1 MKRQLQLL
9 LCIMGI
15 AAVLKAEEN
24 RDDTVWSAAIRLD
37 ARTSTGGRLCN
48 GTERISHVAVEED
61 AAAALKADNAV
72 AVGWSVANP
81 FYATTKL
88 EDDWHAFSLKEG
100 AQNYDASL
108 LTLNSA
114 DIAVHEGVLS
124 TDETWGA
131 NQLHIVRHWVRIPEG
146 VTLTIESQAVVKFCE
161 DTGIHVDGTLKAL
174 NTDFT
179 VIDDDTLG
187 GDTDLNETAYVY
199 AGKIYNITGNGVIEM
214 TSCNDRLTYDL
225 GKTDD
230 SMTSATIRLDVRST
244 TGGRMLHRLE
254 RISPAVHTENEN
266 PELKIGG
273 AVADDWSSI
282 NPMFDSTVLSDGWH
296 DFSLE
301 EGDTPY
307 GATLIAL
314 NGKNVMVHEGVL
326 SQDETW
332 TADKIHIVRH
342 WVRVPVGITLIIES
356 QAVVKFC
363 EDTGIQVD
371 GTLTALNTDFTVI
384 DDDTLGG
391 DTDLNGTAYV
401 YVNKTY
407 NVTGSG
413 VIETTSCNDRLTY
426 DLGETDDSMTSA
438 TIRLDARSSFGGHLL
453 YAAERISPVADTED
467 KNAKLI
473 IDETAAVG
481 WSVSNPIYTSTAL
494 ADGWHDFALEEG
506 ETTAE
511 TRLIS
516 LNGNGISVHEGV
528 MTRNE
533 TWTAEKVHVVRHW
546 VRVPKNVTLTIESN
560 AVVKFCEDTGIQ
572 VDEGGALKAANTM
585 FTVPDDDTVGGDTD
599 FNGSSYVYV
608 PKNYDITGKGEIE
621 WSSSADHSAYEL
633 GRMYDSAS
641 SASIRLDVRTTV
653 GGSILHDTERISPV
667 AKEETDTAILT
678 MDGGTVEGW
687 SVSNPLFASTD
698 VADGCHRF
706 ALEEGGATFDANLLA
721 LNGRGIAV
729 HEGILEDN
737 ETWSADDVHVVRHWI
752 RVPEGVIL
760 TIEQDAIVKFCE
772 ETGIQVDNGGLLVAA
787 GAVFTVIA
795 DDSAG
800 GDTNDDGNATSP
812 VSDSYTLPAD
822 FEAQADGKDKYGNEI
837 RYVLPPVYTGGT
849 IKSGE
854 TKILAGNRVHQ
865 VTGNITIASGGKLIV
880 QPGAIVKMNAGLSIT
895 VQNGGELEAMGN
907 RAQPIVFTSIK
918 DDANGWGNNGKIMST
933 DCWQQITVQ
942 GTANMDYCK
951 ILYATGSNNQG
962 AIYING
968 GEVNFGNGE
977 ISHIIGF
984 DCVRSYGTG
993 RFTNSVFSDA
1003 SMGFAPGSGNNTIVN
1018 CIFYDITTM
1027 VRWSSGTFHNCVFMK
1042 ATEFIDSKFYSST
1055 INIPMSNCIFWNEA
1069 NYGGQTSCPKVGS
1082 NGNRWADPL
1091 FTDPENGDFTLKAG
1105 SPCIDAGDGT
1115 VAPTT
1120 DYWGSPRMN
1129 VAKIADS
1136 GKPNADGICP
1146 DIGIY
1151 EMPGVGGGAM
1161 PDLSVSDVAFESKA
1175 YRQGDL
1181 MTVTWQD
1188 VNSGDAV
1195 AIGPWRDVVSFVRKE
1210 EQVTYVVEAASATV
1224 SATLKSGRSQS
1235 MSASFRLP
1243 ALLPGEWQIQVAAN
1257 QYRDV
1262 FEGEGGESNILLS
1275 EETFTVEMDE
1285 IPVGNSSFQVA
1296 SYSQKTLM
1304 LTGGAANGAVLRL
1317 TATNGAELSVTVS
1330 AGRIPTEDDF
1340 HWRGVNVSDG
1350 QWIVEIPKG
1359 TGGDVFVTAVNNG
1372 DSSTNVSVQR
1382 SDSSATIFGTDVS
1395 EVANGGMVS
1404 IVIYGAGLDKAVAA
1418 ELGTVSATNIHAL
1431 SSMELVASFDLSDM
1445 PIGDYQLTVTLEG
1458 GRVLTMDG
1466 AIAVSQGA
1474 IGPKLMAGFSMP
1486 ETLRPG
1492 RWYSGTITYRNDGD
1506 RDAIAPLLYLTGNDV
1521 TFLDT
1526 DDGFTEHAGHIVLA
1540 GLASDGDPSVI
1551 RPGKTYTVN
1560 VKFKGTA
1567 PNASSVGIH
1576 FTFLDPN
1583 EDPLE
1588 WHMLLGGD
1596 DEMFAKR
1603 KADLE
1608 ADFGTPLG
1616 LLKTAYEVCGHCS
1629 QYGRPMLDV
1638 LSVMEKLAAKPDD
1651 VEYGY
1656 VSGVMVSRDDGQ
1668 ALANSSLVVDGGEN
1682 DVCYVKTDGGGRFC
1696 AWGVPVGRTVT
1707 FGGTTGFYYNPAK
1720 AVAWNG
1726 IRCEGVTVCRIKE
1739 FTFSKIEKVN
1749 IGGYKLIKDA
1759 HENHILMYWLTNGA
1773 LYLALTED
1781 MEATMVKLPSDVA
1794 FTQASAV
1801 ASGDGWRFYLH
1812 SVKPRESEE
1821 DKLEEEVYTFLL
1833 TVENSRL
1840 VFGDILKQ
1848 SFGEWYDKIKYENA
1862 DGRQIG
1868 IWNQI
1873 GEGLKIQ
1880 YFNPENLDYWQVTS
1894 IYTPKEQTRGISL
1907 EGGFDF
1913 NIGEFGHL
1921 SISSSGDVPVIK
1933 HCEKK
1938 KNGDITIAGGVK
1950 LASWFIEIEGTG
1962 TFSETSKCQY
1972 SLSSDPQGDCNPGF
1986 GLAEQTLGCSNFK
1999 IHGGRV
2005 IDVADVL
2012 KKAEKYLPFVTMEA
2026 DLKVGPIVQGHYT
2039 QTHYWYKD
2047 YSESKTTDWGIGVGV
2062 GGSGTCKV
2070 KVGEDMT
2077 LCDMEISLNVTADYG
2092 EKVSHIDVDRYVT
2105 INGTFTAKSGMLSF
2119 TGDIDFNINSFD
2131 ILHDTEIDWNFKIT
2145 TMPSST
2151 TRGNSNKSL
2160 SMKDLFPVDSFDDV
2174 NSNEYTCQLANTVV
2188 TEQSILVMDNN
2199 VCEDLPAPVK
2209 ISGNAILGLSN
2220 GLIGCFVGR
2229 EEFHHGLLDS
2239 QLLYFEITQ
2248 NGEIG
2253 KAERL
2258 HDMQGD
2264 YVHGEICA
2272 LEKANGDLLVAYSVS
2287 HLDYFGTIADYLR
2300 SFSKKRLYVVCR
2312 ENGIWT
2318 NPIAVSDDNNV
2329 ILDLNMYYDNTSHV
2343 VTLAWIAQDAK
2354 HNYLL
2359 NVTKLDIEGNA
2370 VTLVA
2375 RSTEYPMSCVNVMK
2389 DVSGKILTS
2398 WLESD
2403 NISPTIRFAS
2413 FSDDGWIFETYN
2425 LPVEKENDII
2435 EDEGETRS
2443 DMVSISHELTRSS
2456 MYARKEACDHCK
2468 KEHAPKCDCGCAKEK
2483 SKYIPNECRC
2493 NRSTNIS
2500 HRADC
2505 AGRGKCY
2512 DCTCKNMGQNKRS
2525 CDPNEIVGV
2534 TGMGDPS
2541 TQRFVRP
2548 GDWLD
2553 YTIYFENKSTADVP
2567 AQEIAIDMALNP
2579 AVVDMKSLTFG
2590 DVVFG
2595 SQTVDALNGRK
2606 ANGTFSVTQKG
2617 TRYLVNGEATRDVQT
2632 GEIHWYMRSYDAS
2645 AEENGF
2651 FPEAID
2657 AGFLPPNDSTHRG
2670 EGHVTFRVKV
2680 KENAPDGA
2688 FINAEAII
2696 VFDAND
2702 PITTSPAWF
2711 NWVTTAENPVADST
2725 TLHWD
2730 TSDDANGTTYV
2741 VNYWMG
2747 DPDPTAPET
2756 TITFNSDTLTTD
2768 SWKLPDGLA
2777 VGTWYWNV
2785 TKTNGDDS
2793 SKTSTWSFDILA
2805 THTLTVNNGTGG
2817 GRYRTNTRVT
2827 VDTTPMAGK
2836 IFMGWTA
2843 TGVELSEAELSESRL
2858 VFYMPDSDVTLTAN
2872 YEEERGIL
2880 LQSGWNLVATP
2891 GELLEEDNAVL
2902 FAELKPFV
2910 LNKESMAYIRASL
2923 PLPGGE
2929 PLWIYSAKR
2938 QQVPF
2943 VYEDA
2948 NGVVGGLTDKAGWQ
2962 LIGVGGK
2969 EAVTLDNVAAAWQW
2983 AAGGRWK
2990 PLEINGG
2997 KVSLMAG
3004 HGYFI
3009 YRE

>member
-9 LCIMGI
+9 LCLVGI

-48 GTERISHVAVEED
+48 GTERISPVAAEED

-100 AQNYDASL
+100 TKNYDVSL

-114 DIAVHEGVLS
+114 DIVVHEGVLS

-131 NQLHIVRHWVRIPEG
+131 NQLHIVRHWVRVPEG

-214 TSCNDRLTYDL
+214 TSCNDRLTYEL
-225 GKTDD
+225 GETDD

-282 NPMFDSTVLSDGWH
+282 NPMFDSTVLFDGWH

-494 ADGWHDFALEEG
+494 ADGWHDFALTEDEAS
-506 ETTAE
+506 AE
-511 TRLIS
+511 ARLIT

-528 MTRNE
+528 MTQNE

-667 AKEETDTAILT
+667 AEEEKDTAILT
-678 MDGGTVEGW
+678 MDGGAVEGW
-687 SVSNPLFASTD
+687 SISNPLFASAD
-698 VADGCHRF
+698 IADGCHRF

-721 LNGRGIAV
+721 LNGRGVVV
-729 HEGILEDN
+729 HEGILEDH
-737 ETWSADDVHVVRHWI
+737 ETWSADDVHVVRHWV
-752 RVPEGVIL
+752 RVPENVIL
-760 TIEQDAIVKFCE
+760 TIDQDAIVKFCE
-772 ETGIQVDNGGLLVAA
+772 ETGIQVDDGGLLVAA

-812 VSDSYTLPAD
+812 VSNSYTLPAG

-849 IKSGE
+849 IKNGE

-880 QPGAIVKMNAGLSIT
+880 QPGAIVKMNARLSIT

-1136 GKPNADGICP
+1136 GIPNTDGICP

-1151 EMPGVGGGAM
+1151 EMPGVGGGSM

-1175 YRQGDL
+1175 YREGDV

-1188 VNSGDAV
+1188 VNSGDAA

-1210 EQVTYVVEAASATV
+1210 EQVTYVVEAASVTV
-1224 SATLKSGRSQS
+1224 PATLKSGRSQS
-1235 MSASFRLP
+1235 MSASFRMP

-1262 FEGEGGESNILLS
+1262 FEGESGESNILLS
-1275 EETFTVEMDE
+1275 EETFTVEMDG

-1296 SYSQKTLM
+1296 SDSQKTFM
-1304 LTGGAANGAVLRL
+1304 LTGGATNGAVLRL
-1317 TATNGAELSVTVS
+1317 TAANGAELSVTAS

-1359 TGGDVFVTAVNNG
+1359 TVGDVFVTVANNG
-1372 DSSTNVSVQR
+1372 DGSANVSVQR
-1382 SDSSATIFGTDVS
+1382 SNSSATIFGTDVS
-1395 EVANGGMVS
+1395 EVANGGMAS
-1404 IVIYGAGLDKAVAA
+1404 IVIYGAGLDKAAAA
-1418 ELGTVSATNIHAL
+1418 ELGTVSATNIHVL

-1466 AIAVSQGA
+1466 AIAISQGA

-1506 RDAIAPLLYLTGNDV
+1506 RDAIAPLLYLTGNNV
-1521 TFLDT
+1521 MFLDT
-1526 DDGFTEHAGHIVLA
+1526 DDGFTEHTGHIVLV

-1583 EDPLE
+1583 EDELK
-1588 WHMLLGGD
+1588 WNMLLGGD
-1596 DEMFAKR
+1596 NEMFAKR

-1668 ALANSSLVVDGGEN
+1668 ALANCSLVVDGGEN

-1707 FGGTTGFYYNPAK
+1707 FGGPEGFYYFADGEVTLSCVQK
-1720 AVAWNG
+1720 S
-1726 IRCEGVTVCRIKE
+1726 GVSIYRLAEDNSTPQKTHTIAD
-1739 FTFSKIEKVN
+1739 
-1749 IGGYKLIKDA
+1749 YKLVKDSDGVVWM
-1759 HENHILMYWLTNGA
+1759 IWLADDVLYAA
-1773 LYLALTED
+1773 LADDPEHT
-1781 MEATMVKLPSDVA
+1781 TVSLPSDVKWKGFQIVSLNDGGFRILLRTDKQRNSA
-1794 FTQASAV
+1794 EDEMVEILYTCIASMANGKISFSDFKRFNEFGHYADMQICLGADSKLIGAWIDRFALGTHGLKMQYFDDWENDWEETEIYNQGITRAKKSNKKTFKIAETV
-1801 ASGDGWRFYLH
+1801 KMDIDLVFEHDQTGPCKSEASGGLEGNIKIDLH
-1812 SVKPRESEE
+1812 EVVIEGNVTGTGKITSECQYYWSDSNSGNCEINLGKFTEETWNVQFDVYAGKKWEVPLGKLSDKRRRTYFLAEVDVGPIFGGGYTCHTIHYRNGQDQTERTFNATIGGKVHGQVGIFHKNKSKKPLGVEVEGSVEGNISYEPKTNTFKDFSTRVSGSFNCGMFTGGISRE
-1821 DKLEEEVYTFLL
+1821 FLL
-1833 TVENSRL
+1833 GQGWLDWKTT
-1840 VFGDILKQ
+1840 FIQLK
-1848 SFGEWYDKIKYENA
+1848 A
-1862 DGRQIG
+1862 
-1868 IWNQI
+1868 
-1873 GEGLKIQ
+1873 
-1880 YFNPENLDYWQVTS
+1880 
-1894 IYTPKEQTRGISL
+1894 
-1907 EGGFDF
+1907 
-1913 NIGEFGHL
+1913 NIGEKEYTRSDDDYDYDCLFPHEMVKIED
-1921 SISSSGDVPVIK
+1921 SIDETCLLDIDKISHSCSVVMECKANESNINTLSSSALLVLPDGR
-1933 HCEKK
+1933 
-1938 KNGDITIAGGVK
+1938 
-1950 LASWFIEIEGTG
+1950 TG
-1962 TFSETSKCQY
+1962 CWVSREEMVS
-1972 SLSSDPQGDCNPGF
+1972 G
-1986 GLAEQTLGCSNFK
+1986 
-1999 IHGGRV
+1999 
-2005 IDVADVL
+2005 
-2012 KKAEKYLPFVTMEA
+2012 
-2026 DLKVGPIVQGHYT
+2026 
-2039 QTHYWYKD
+2039 YKD
-2047 YSESKTTDWGIGVGV
+2047 S
-2062 GGSGTCKV
+2062 
-2070 KVGEDMT
+2070 
-2077 LCDMEISLNVTADYG
+2077 
-2092 EKVSHIDVDRYVT
+2092 R
-2105 INGTFTAKSGMLSF
+2105 
-2119 TGDIDFNINSFD
+2119 
-2131 ILHDTEIDWNFKIT
+2131 
-2145 TMPSST
+2145 
-2151 TRGNSNKSL
+2151 
-2160 SMKDLFPVDSFDDV
+2160 
-2174 NSNEYTCQLANTVV
+2174 
-2188 TEQSILVMDNN
+2188 
-2199 VCEDLPAPVK
+2199 
-2209 ISGNAILGLSN
+2209 
-2220 GLIGCFVGR
+2220 
-2229 EEFHHGLLDS
+2229 
-2239 QLLYFEITQ
+2239 LLYFEIDVDG
-2248 NGEIG
+2248 NLGEV
-2253 KAERL
+2253 KRL
-2258 HDMQGD
+2258 HNIQDN
-2264 YVHGEICA
+2264 YVHGAIIPCK
-2272 LEKANGDLLVAYSVS
+2272 LPSGDLAVVYMVS
-2287 HLDYFGTIADYLR
+2287 KLDYSGTIADYFESMNTYQVYCIERRNGQWEEPYLIIDHDVKEVVACYDENSNVLR
-2300 SFSKKRLYVVCR
+2300 LAWLVETEDGTQTIYAGSIRDKVLQDTQVLSRISSSEYGKLAMIVDGQGNIRTSWIDLEDDSVTARMAVL
-2312 ENGIWT
+2312 ENGDWT
-2318 NPIAVSDDNNV
+2318 ITQYVLSLNDNDELEEEQTRGLQDT
-2329 ILDLNMYYDNTSHV
+2329 IDIFGKTRGSEK
-2343 VTLAWIAQDAK
+2343 VT
-2354 HNYLL
+2354 Y
-2359 NVTKLDIEGNA
+2359 
-2370 VTLVA
+2370 
-2375 RSTEYPMSCVNVMK
+2375 
-2389 DVSGKILTS
+2389 
-2398 WLESD
+2398 
-2403 NISPTIRFAS
+2403 
-2413 FSDDGWIFETYN
+2413 
-2425 LPVEKENDII
+2425 
-2435 EDEGETRS
+2435 
-2443 DMVSISHELTRSS
+2443 
-2456 MYARKEACDHCK
+2456 EACDYCK
-2468 KEHAPKCDCGCAKEK
+2468 KYYPPYPNCDCGCKKKK
-2483 SKYIPNECRC
+2483 SEYIPNECKC
-2493 NRSTNIS
+2493 NRSTSLS
-2500 HRADC
+2500 HPADC

-2534 TGMGDPS
+2534 TGMGEPS
-2541 TQRFVRP
+2541 MQRFVRP

-2553 YTIYFENKSTADVP
+2553 YTVYFENKSTADVP
-2567 AQEIAIDMALNP
+2567 AQEISIDMALNP

-2595 SQTVDALNGRK
+2595 NQTVDALNGRK
-2606 ANGTFSVTQKG
+2606 ADGTFSVTQKG

-2632 GEIHWYMRSYDAS
+2632 GEIHWYIRSYDAS

-2657 AGFLPPNDSTHRG
+2657 AGFLPPNDGTHRG

-2680 KENAPDGA
+2680 KDNAPDGA
-2688 FINAEAII
+2688 FINAEATI

-2730 TSDDANGTTYV
+2730 TSDDANGTSYV

-2747 DPDPTAPET
+2747 NPDPTAPET

-2768 SWKLPDGLA
+2768 SWKLPESLA

-2817 GRYRTNTRVT
+2817 GRYKTNTRVT
-2827 VDTTPMAGK
+2827 VDTTPMTGK

-2891 GELLEEDNAVL
+2891 GELLEEDNAAL

-2943 VYEDA
+2943 IYEDA

-2983 AAGGRWK
+2983 AAGGGWK
-2990 PLEINGG
+2990 PLEISGG
-2997 KVSLMAG
+2997 KISLMAG